1 MIDSLDV
8 ETIGEHLYTS
18 GQPDPDLVIRTSG
31 EQRLS
36 GFLLWQSAH
45 SEFWFCEAYWP
56 DFRRVDFLR
65 ALRDYARPGT
75 AGTANDD
82 AQSPATKSSGAI
94 CRPHRDT
101 LYSDRMDLVTEY
113 LKLGLRFDRV
123 VDGFVDAYTGDPALQ
138 EQVADE
144 PAPDPAE
151 LSRQAAPL
159 SAAVA
164 DTDLDA
170 ARAAFLTAHLDALAV
185 AGRRLAGEPMSFID
199 EVQSYFQVRIERG
212 RHRRLRRGAR
222 RDLRAAGRHR
232 PAGRPA
238 GGVPGGRDV
247 PAGTGRAG
255 GADRGRRAPGTGRR
269 ADRPADL
276 PEHIDFEIARD
287 VAWSGFNYYLGGFGS
302 RVAVNADI
310 GHRMSQFGVLVAH
323 ECYPGHHTEHCRKE
337 DLLVNR
343 GGEADTP
350 IFLVNTPQ
358 CLMAEGLGDLA
369 LTAAVGAG
377 WGRWLA
383 EVLDG
388 IGPGFDPD
396 LVEALEV
403 ASRPL
408 NTVRQNAAILLHDRG
423 ADPEEVVAYQ
433 QRWAMPTEEQA
444 SQRMRFLTDPLWR
457 AYTST
462 YVEGDRLLRPWL
474 TSRSPE
480 TTALQRFQRLLDE
493 PLTPA
498 VIQAELAA

>member
-1 MIDSLDV
+1 
-8 ETIGEHLYTS
+8 
-18 GQPDPDLVIRTSG
+18 
-31 EQRLS
+31 
-36 GFLLWQSAH
+36 
-45 SEFWFCEAYWP
+45 
-56 DFRRVDFLR
+56 
-65 ALRDYARPGT
+65 
-75 AGTANDD
+75 
-82 AQSPATKSSGAI
+82 
-94 CRPHRDT
+94 
-101 LYSDRMDLVTEY
+101 MDLVTEY

-123 VDGFVDAYTGDPALQ
+123 VDGFVDAYTGDPALKQ
-138 EQVADE
+138 QVADE

-151 LSRQAAPL
+151 LSRQAAAL
-159 SAAVA
+159 SAQVVDA
-164 DTDLDA
+164 DLDP
-170 ARAAFLTAHLDALAV
+170 ARAAFLSAHLDALQV
-185 AGRRLAGEPMSFID
+185 AGRRLAGLEMSFID
-199 EVQSYFQVRIERG
+199 EVESYFQVRIAEI
-212 RHRRLRRGAR
+212 
-222 RDLRAAGRHR
+222 DT
-232 PAGRPA
+232 
-238 GGVPGGRDV
+238 DV
-247 PAGTGRAG
+247 YATAHDEISALLGGTGPLDERLATVRATEACPPDVVEQAVRTVAAALRERVVG
-255 GADRGRRAPGTGRR
+255 PTGLN
-269 ADRPADL
+269 DL

-287 VAWSGFNYYLGGFGS
+287 VAWSGFNYYLGDFKS

-337 DLLVNR
+337 DLLVRR
-343 GGEADTP
+343 GGQAEHT

-369 LTAAVGAG
+369 LTSAIGPG

-388 IGPGFDPD
+388 IGPSFDPD

-423 ADPEEVVAYQ
+423 VDPEDVIAYQ
-433 QRWAMPTEEQA
+433 RRWALASEEQA
-444 SQRMRFLTDPLWR
+444 RQRMRFMTDPLWR

-474 TSRSPE
+474 EARDPD

-498 VIQAELAA
+498 VVQAELAAR

>member
-1 MIDSLDV
+1 
-8 ETIGEHLYTS
+8 
-18 GQPDPDLVIRTSG
+18 
-31 EQRLS
+31 
-36 GFLLWQSAH
+36 
-45 SEFWFCEAYWP
+45 
-56 DFRRVDFLR
+56 
-65 ALRDYARPGT
+65 
-75 AGTANDD
+75 
-82 AQSPATKSSGAI
+82 
-94 CRPHRDT
+94 
-101 LYSDRMDLVTEY
+101 MDLVTEY

-123 VDGFVDAYTGDPALQ
+123 VDGFDDAYTGDPALK
-138 EQVADE
+138 EQVANE
-144 PAPDPAE
+144 PPPDPAE
-151 LSRQAAPL
+151 LSRQATQL
-159 SAAVA
+159 SAAVSDA
-164 DTDLDA
+164 DLDA

-199 EVQSYFQVRIERG
+199 EVESYFQVRIAEVDTDVYAAAHDEISALLG
-212 RHRRLRRGAR
+212 GSGPLADRLAAV
-222 RDLRAAGRHR
+222 RAAEMCPPELVEQVVRTVAAALRERVVG
-232 PAGRPA
+232 P
-238 GGVPGGRDV
+238 
-247 PAGTGRAG
+247 TGLAE
-255 GADRGRRAPGTGRR
+255 
-269 ADRPADL
+269 L

-287 VAWSGFNYYLGGFGS
+287 VSWSGFNYYLGGFAS

-343 GGEADTP
+343 GRQVEHT

-369 LTAAVGAG
+369 LTAAVGPG

-388 IGPGFDPD
+388 VGPAFDPD
-396 LVEALEV
+396 LMEALDV

-408 NTVRQNAAILLHDRG
+408 NTVRQNAAIMLHDRG
-423 ADPEEVVAYQ
+423 VDAEDVVAYQ
-433 QRWAMPTEEQA
+433 QRWSLASEEQA
-444 SQRMRFLTDPLWR
+444 RQRLRFMTDPLWR

-474 TSRSPE
+474 EARGPD

-498 VIQAELAA
+498 VIQQELAEH

>member
-1 MIDSLDV
+1 V
-8 ETIGEHLYTS
+8 
-18 GQPDPDLVIRTSG
+18 
-31 EQRLS
+31 
-36 GFLLWQSAH
+36 
-45 SEFWFCEAYWP
+45 
-56 DFRRVDFLR
+56 
-65 ALRDYARPGT
+65 
-75 AGTANDD
+75 
-82 AQSPATKSSGAI
+82 
-94 CRPHRDT
+94 
-101 LYSDRMDLVTEY
+101 DLVTEY

-123 VDGFVDAYTGDPALQ
+123 VDGFVDAYTGDPALRQ
-138 EQVADE
+138 QVADE
-144 PAPDPAE
+144 PAPHPAE
-151 LSRQAAPL
+151 LSRQAATL
-159 SAAVA
+159 SAAVPDAGLSAPRA
-164 DTDLDA
+164 D
-170 ARAAFLTAHLDALAV
+170 FVGAHLDALAV
-185 AGRRLAGEPMSFID
+185 AGRRLAGESMSFID
-199 EVQSYFQVRIERG
+199 EVHSYFQVRIDEVDTDVYAAAHDEISAILGGSGPVAERLSAF
-212 RHRRLRRGAR
+212 RSAETCPPELVERAVQTVAAALRERVTGPTG
-222 RDLRAAGRHR
+222 LAG
-232 PAGRPA
+232 
-238 GGVPGGRDV
+238 
-247 PAGTGRAG
+247 
-255 GADRGRRAPGTGRR
+255 
-269 ADRPADL
+269 L

-287 VAWSGFNYYLGGFGS
+287 VAWSGFNYYLGGFRS

-343 GGEADTP
+343 GGEAEHT

-369 LTAAVGAG
+369 LTAAVGDG

-388 IGPGFDPD
+388 VGPGFDPD
-396 LVEALEV
+396 VVEALEV

-423 ADPEEVVAYQ
+423 ADPEDVVAYQ
-433 QRWAMPTEEQA
+433 QRWAMSSEEQA
-444 SQRMRFLTDPLWR
+444 RQRMRFLTDPLWR

-474 TSRSPE
+474 AARSPG